1 MNAKWQGV
9 KMLSYDQANL
19 INGFRILMSKLAYL
33 TRFYIV
39 ESITGIGDKEL
50 TYQEFLKL
58 PEEGDQLVKATTG
71 LDFDFTPVTL
81 RYINGLKN
89 LIDGMVSGDQAKS
102 DESIQQLYQ
111 VSDQNAHYL
120 AQLSPYWDEATWQG
134 IFYRYNSDLVAE
146 VLAIK
151 NGDYNKALD
160 IFQVMMQEAMI
171 RGDYYAEGFIHLLP
185 EDQQQI
191 PPAYFN
197 MIKDF
202 RQISTEWTYLSRFYM
217 VARIT
222 GLGNEKYVTER
233 FYALTSRMKEKFELI
248 LGTEQANNVLNLT
261 SIYTIRLE
269 ELITAVL
276 SGDQAAIDAKV
287 NEVYQSTDELAAY
300 LSSINPY
307 WNVEKWEELLHTYI
321 GFLVEVSTAL
331 QKKNYLDFLQTFE
344 KLLYSALSIGDY
356 YALGLYQYA
365 TKKAPV
371 RCSFLSNGN
380 LVNAPTT

>member
-1 MNAKWQGV
+1 
-9 KMLSYDQANL
+9 MLSYDQANL

-50 TYQEFLKL
+50 TYQAFLKL

-344 KLLYSALSIGDY
+344 KLLYSALAIGDY

-365 TKKAPV
+365 TMNGTNQASSQAP
-371 RCSFLSNGN
+371 
-380 LVNAPTT
+380 

>member
-1 MNAKWQGV
+1 MMQTERGF
-9 KMLSYDQANL
+9 KMPTYAQANI

-50 TYQEFLKL
+50 TYQAFLKL

-344 KLLYSALSIGDY
+344 KLLYSALAIGDY

-365 TKKAPV
+365 NMNGVNQAAPQ
-371 RCSFLSNGN
+371 
-380 LVNAPTT
+380 TQ